1 MNGNWRKLTWGDT
14 HEKAS
19 NYYCISFVNHDD
31 DFLFEETENTASS
44 NDESKS
50 DEEVMNLLEQFGF
63 DDSEE
68 ASDTK
73 TAI

>member
-1 MNGNWRKLTWGDT
+1 MT
-14 HEKAS
+14 
-19 NYYCISFVNHDD
+19 I
-31 DFLFEETENTASS
+31 FLFEETANTEPQ